1 MHVFILLSLLLQKKR
16 EILCLQY
23 MVTVTVAFKF
33 QKRLIVLKKNTA
45 QFKCLNCS

>member
-23 MVTVTVAFKF
+23 MVTVTEKAYC
-33 QKRLIVLKKNTA
+33 LKKQNTA